1 MTPNTKHCFYFGTFI
16 VGNDH
21 WNSAFILVMC
31 IQALLSVAIEQ
42 TRPDWWDS
50 LRGAKVQP
58 VKQVNWCEE
67 QRGVGRLSRWICGT
81 VRFFHSKTQSLWPNK
96 CLFEFLLVASSPDQ
110 SSCHCWTHA
119 DFSIPFLTKCKFSV
133 LSCAKATRLMKSVML
148 HTVWTLSQKQHHI
161 LHRWYRWGWQHSPR
175 WYVLHFFMALL
186 QQFHGIAPVLLWT
199 SYWKWI
205 VI

>member
-21 WNSAFILVMC
+21 WHSAFILVMC
-31 IQALLSVAIEQ
+31 IQAPLSVAIEQ

-58 VKQVNWCEE
+58 VKQVNWRED

-96 CLFEFLLVASSPDQ
+96 CHFEMPKFLLVASSPDQ

-119 DFSIPFLTKCKFSV
+119 DFSIPFLTKCKFS
-133 LSCAKATRLMKSVML
+133 CAKATRLMKSVVL
-148 HTVWTLSQKQHHI
+148 HTVWTPKHQI
-161 LHRWYRWGWQHSPR
+161 LHRWYRWGWQHTPR
-175 WYVLHFFMALL
+175 GGMYFTSLWLLYNSFTGLH
-186 QQFHGIAPVLLWT
+186 QFSREPLIENELW
-199 SYWKWI
+199 SSG
-205 VI
+205 

>member
-21 WNSAFILVMC
+21 WHSAFILVMC
-31 IQALLSVAIEQ
+31 IQAPLSVAIEQ

-81 VRFFHSKTQSLWPNK
+81 VRVFHSKTQSLWPNK
-96 CLFEFLLVASSPDQ
+96 CHFEMPKFLLVASSPDQ

-133 LSCAKATRLMKSVML
+133 LSCAKATRLMKSVVL
-148 HTVWTLSQKQHHI
+148 HTVWTLSQNQHQI

-175 WYVLHFFMALL
+175 WHVLHFFMAPL
-186 QQFHGIAPVLLWT
+186 QQFHGIAPVLL
-199 SYWKWI
+199 
-205 VI
+205 